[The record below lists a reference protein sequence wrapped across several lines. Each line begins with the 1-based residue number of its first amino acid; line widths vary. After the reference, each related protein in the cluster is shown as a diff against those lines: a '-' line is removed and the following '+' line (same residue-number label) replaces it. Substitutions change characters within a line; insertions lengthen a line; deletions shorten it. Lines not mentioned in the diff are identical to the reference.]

1 MARVIWQRLGMLV
14 LVLACVSIATFLMA
28 RVVPGDPAQV
38 IAGPHASKATIA
50 AIRHQLGTDRPIL
63 VQYAD
68 YMNGLFHGDLG
79 ISISTQRPVAGDLAA
94 FFPATLELVGYAFL
108 LALLIGVPLGVISA
122 VKKNSFVDYVARV
135 VSVAGVS
142 MPTFWFGLVLI
153 LVFYAKLGVLPSGG
167 RLGTTVAPPPHLTG
181 IYTLDSLLTGD
192 WAAFADSVRQL
203 ILPVVALAYVQLAT
217 VVRQLRASMIQVLS
231 SDYVRTA
238 RACGLSSWTV
248 VVRYGLRNAL
258 VPMLTILGVSFG
270 SLLGGAIVTETVF
283 DWPGMGHYVVES
295 ITSLDFPAI
304 MGFTIVIAVAYVLV
318 NLVVD
323 LANIALN
330 PEIRHGGRT
339 R

>member
-167 RLGTTVAPPPHLTG
+167 RLGTTVAPPPHITG